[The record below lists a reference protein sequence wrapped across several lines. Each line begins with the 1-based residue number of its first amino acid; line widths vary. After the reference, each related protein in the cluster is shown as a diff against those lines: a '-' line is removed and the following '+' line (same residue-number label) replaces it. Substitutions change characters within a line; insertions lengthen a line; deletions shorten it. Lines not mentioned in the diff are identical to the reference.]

1 MDELSH
7 LQAMRPWGYCDVS
20 VSLSVNADVGLEWM
34 SPSMKGILEQCLV
47 SETAEAFGD
56 KDEHWACSLL
66 CDNQRGI
73 LEQDS
78 SRVVFETY

>member
-1 MDELSH
+1 
-7 LQAMRPWGYCDVS
+7 
-20 VSLSVNADVGLEWM
+20 
-34 SPSMKGILEQCLV
+34 MKGILEQCLV